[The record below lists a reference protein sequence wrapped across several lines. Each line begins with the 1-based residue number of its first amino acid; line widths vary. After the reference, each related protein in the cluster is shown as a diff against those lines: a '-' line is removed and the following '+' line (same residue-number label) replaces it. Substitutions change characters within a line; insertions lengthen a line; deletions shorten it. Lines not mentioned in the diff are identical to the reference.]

1 MFSIWNSINSLH
13 RLFLLLYMNHITGA
27 VSFLSDAGIVVLFKE
42 NGAVVLPETVGQK
55 HSDHQITSRFRPSL
69 CARKTGRNMMGLS
82 HKEIPVV
89 L

>member
-1 MFSIWNSINSLH
+1 
-13 RLFLLLYMNHITGA
+13 MNHITGA